1 MPDTTMP
8 QQSVSARPIRAC
20 MLAYTFYETDG
31 RVTFASGPDAKT
43 YGVVDEIAGRALLTG
58 ARVLGVRKD
67 DIPGRAHLAA
77 ILRYR
82 V

>member
-1 MPDTTMP
+1 MFDIDEIIPGTVD
-8 QQSVSARPIRAC
+8 
-20 MLAYTFYETDG
+20 ETDG
-31 RVTFASGPDAKT
+31 RVTFADGAGART

-58 ARVLGVRKD
+58 ARVLAVRKA

-77 ILRYR
+77 ILRYA